1 MRDFAQPHETGKR
14 ETYKERMKR
23 IVITVSEYYLHQLNV
38 VADELREE
46 GMTITELYEYG
57 VIVGLAAEETIERI
71 RHHKEVAALTEEKE
85 ARIAPPDAEIQ
96 SLNGDES
103 LPDAKHLP

>member
-1 MRDFAQPHETGKR
+1 
-14 ETYKERMKR
+14 MKR
-23 IVITVSEYYLHQLNV
+23 IVITISEYYLHELNV

-46 GMTITELYEYG
+46 GVTITQLHEYG

-71 RHHKEVAALTEEKE
+71 RHNKEVLALTEEKE

-96 SLNGDES
+96 SLNDNEPS
-103 LPDAKHLP
+103 LSI

>member
-1 MRDFAQPHETGKR
+1 
-14 ETYKERMKR
+14 MKR
-23 IVITVSEYYLHQLNV
+23 IIITVSEYYLHELNV

-46 GMTITELYEYG
+46 GVTITQLHEYG

-85 ARIAPPDAEIQ
+85 VKIAPPDAQIQ
-96 SLNGDES
+96 SLNDHEPS
-103 LPDAKHLP
+103 PAR